1 MRTALTLACLA
12 ALAPRAAAQTSFPMV
27 THVSPVAVQR
37 GTTAEVTVECRTSSL
52 AGAYKVL
59 VEGPG
64 VTAEVVP
71 GKEPPKAADPK
82 APAPNVPSCKLKVTV
97 AANAAVGVREFR
109 IATAHGISSLGQL
122 VVVDAPVI
130 AERPTPSAMAKPL
143 PVAVPS
149 VVCGRI
155 RVAEAVDYYSFTAK
169 ADQQLTLEVICA
181 RIQDKIHDLQKHAD
195 PLIAVF
201 DPDGRELAAADDGYF
216 ADPVLTFT
224 VPKDGE
230 YRIAVRDAKYDGD
243 PRWAYAL
250 SVTDAPRA
258 VYSFPLAVNPGKLVK
273 AHPVGSA
280 AKMWPGGDMGGN
292 WGIVAPETPGI
303 HTVPLQ
309 LLALQTNPVPVVVT
323 PLLLVEEKEP
333 NDTPKQATRVSL
345 PGGANGR
352 IGTRRDLDH
361 YVFTAT
367 RGKPVR
373 IEIFARRFGTPL
385 ASRLDSQID
394 VMTPDGRILIS
405 NDDLFGKDSGLIFT
419 PPADGEYVVR
429 VRDLNNKG
437 GDEFGYYLECDFAR
451 PDFTIKCDPSKAMIG
466 PGSRTAWY
474 VQVSR
479 TKGFAGP
486 VKVEVRGLPAGVTVN
501 ALTIPANMTQGLLVV
516 SAAADAKVD
525 ATAVKVVGTAE
536 AADEN
541 AKPVTLTRTAV
552 AVEEIYLPGGGRGRF
567 DSGMMAVAVTGPSDL
582 VAVKVKPTRVTLKP
596 GEEVKIDVEVVRGP
610 QYDKAVTLDV
620 LLRHLGGV
628 FGNPL
633 PPGVTMVDGKS
644 KTLLGTGST
653 GHIVLRADPTA
664 AECTDVPVCVQ
675 GFVAINF
682 VVKIGYASEV
692 IWVSVK
698 K

>member
-1 MRTALTLACLA
+1 MRAAIALVCVTCFV
-12 ALAPRAAAQTSFPMV
+12 PVAAAQTSFPMV

-59 VEGPG
+59 IEGTG
-64 VTAEVVP
+64 VTAEVIA
-71 GKEPPKAADPK
+71 GKEAPKAADPK
-82 APAPNVPSCKLKVTV
+82 APPPVVPSCKLTVTV
-97 AANAAVGVREFR
+97 ANDAAVGVREFR

-130 AERPTPSAMAKPL
+130 AEKPMPSTMAKPL
-143 PVAVPS
+143 PIAVPS

-155 RVAEAVDYYSFTAK
+155 KLAEAVDYYSFTAK
-169 ADQQLTLEVICA
+169 AGQQLTLEVICA

-195 PLIAVF
+195 PLIAVY
-201 DPDGRELAAADDGYF
+201 DPNGRELAAADDGYF
-216 ADPVLTFT
+216 ADPVLTFA

-230 YRIAVRDAKYDGD
+230 YRVAVRDAKYDGD

-250 SVTDAPRA
+250 SITDNPRA
-258 VYSFPLAVNPGKLVK
+258 VYSFPLAVNPGKTVP
-273 AHPVGSA
+273 AFPVGSA
-280 AKMWPGGDMGGN
+280 SSAVRPGV
-292 WGIVAPETPGI
+292 VAWSVTAPSAPGI
-303 HTVPLQ
+303 HTTPLKM
-309 LLALQTNPVPVVVT
+309 AGGDTNPVPVVVT
-323 PLLLVEEKEP
+323 PLPLVDEQEP
-333 NDTPKQATRVSL
+333 NDTPKQATRIQL

-352 IGTRRDLDH
+352 IGTKRDLDH
-361 YVFTAT
+361 FVFTAT
-367 RGKPVR
+367 KGKAVR
-373 IEIFARRFGTPL
+373 LEVFARRFGTPL
-385 ASRLDSQID
+385 TSQLDGQLD
-394 VMTPDGRILIS
+394 VMTPDGKIVAS
-405 NDDLFGKDSGLIFT
+405 NDDLFGKDPGLIFT
-419 PPADGEYVVR
+419 PPADGDYVVR

-437 GDEFGYYLECDFAR
+437 GDGFGYYLECDFAR
-451 PDFTIKCDPSKAMIG
+451 PDFTLKCDPSKAMIG

-474 VQVSR
+474 VQVVR
-479 TKGFAGP
+479 TNGFAGP
-486 VKVEVRGLPAGVTVN
+486 VKVDVEGLPAGVTVN

-516 SAAADAKVD
+516 SADANAKPAAA
-525 ATAVKVVGTAE
+525 AVKVVGTAD
-536 AADEN
+536 ATDEN
-541 AKPVTLTRTAV
+541 AKPVKLTKTAV
-552 AVEEIYLPGGGRGRF
+552 AVEEIYSPGGGRARF
-567 DSGMMAVAVTGPSDL
+567 DATMMAVAVTGPSDL
-582 VAVKVKPTRVTLKP
+582 IAVKVKQNRVTLKP

-610 QYDKAVTLDV
+610 QYTKDVNLDV

-644 KTLLGTGST
+644 KTLLGTGSV
-653 GHIVLRADPTA
+653 GHVVLKADANA

-692 IWVSVK
+692 IWLSVK